1 MKRIAYKL
9 LLGLLL
15 ICPVCERGRMYAT
28 QFTMHQYCPR
38 CGAPFQRSTGEATGG
53 MAITLVLVM
62 AMGMAMGIPLVI
74 LTPISLWVA
83 LGCVGSLMIVFAVV
97 FYRHAR
103 GLWVSIL
110 YLLGGLSE
118 G

>member
-15 ICPVCERGRMYAT
+15 ICPVCERGRLYAT

-62 AMGMAMGIPLVI
+62 AMGMGMGIPLVI
-74 LTPISLWVA
+74 LTPISLWA
-83 LGCVGSLMIVFAVV
+83 AGGCLGSLMMVFAVV